1 MKTAILAALGAA
13 LALSSATVRA
23 NDLFVTR
30 SSSKPPAELHEA
42 VKRYAADR
50 KWLYIG
56 DNKLKNGEVTQVRLC
71 IREAAADIWKAGMH
85 LAAMLP
91 CGQFAIYMENG
102 ATKLTLMHP
111 RYMTLL
117 DPHPLV
123 RKLADDVSGPFVG
136 MLEEVSK

>member
-13 LALSSATVRA
+13 LALSSAAVRA
-23 NDLFVTR
+23 NDFFVTR
-30 SSSKPPAELHEA
+30 SSSKAPAELHEA
-42 VKRYAADR
+42 VKRYAADK

-91 CGQFAIYMENG
+91 CGHFAIYAENG

-111 RYMTLL
+111 RYMTML

-123 RKLADDVSGPFVG
+123 RKLADDVSGPFLA
-136 MLEEVSK
+136 MLEELPK